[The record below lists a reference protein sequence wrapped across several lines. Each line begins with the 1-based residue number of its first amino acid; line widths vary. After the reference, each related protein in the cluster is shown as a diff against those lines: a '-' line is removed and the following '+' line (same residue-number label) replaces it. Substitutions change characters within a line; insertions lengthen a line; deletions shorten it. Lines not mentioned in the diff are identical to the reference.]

1 MNIAILQLGTFG
13 DLILCTPIL
22 PELKNRFPNAKIFFI
37 AGRRNQ
43 QVLWNNP
50 FVDKLIVWNKSISHI
65 FSTIYSLRKN
75 RFDFYIDPKD
85 HFSRESLLI
94 AKLVRANI
102 KIGFNGKFKT
112 FDVGIPDYISNRN
125 LHFTQ
130 RVFQS
135 FKTLGIAMPSA
146 EKIPKPQ
153 LFPPKDSKQYA
164 MNFLRAN
171 QIDENKFVV
180 LNISASN
187 PKKMLSEEVLI
198 SAFEGFPYTKGLKVV
213 VTFTPDHKNFALKI
227 LTAFPDFILFY
238 SRNFL
243 DVSALVEQ
251 SGGVVTPDTAIVH
264 VASAFSKPLLAFY
277 SGLDD
282 FYAKFFPINQRAIVV
297 RANPNDYGIQSITI
311 SQIVTSLTAFVKTI
325 IDS

>member
-13 DLILCTPIL
+13 DLLLCTPIL
-22 PELKNRFPNAKIFFI
+22 PELKGRFPNSRVFFI
-37 AGRRNQ
+37 VGRRNQ

-50 FVDKLIVWNKSISHI
+50 FVDKIIVWDKSIPRI
-65 FSTIYSLRKN
+65 FSTIYSLMENK
-75 RFDFYIDPKD
+75 FDFYIDPKD

-94 AKLVRANI
+94 AKLVRANT

-112 FDVGIPDYISNRN
+112 FDIEIPNYISNEN

-130 RVFQS
+130 RTFQA
-135 FKTLGIAMPSA
+135 FKTLGIATPNT
-146 EKIPKPQ
+146 ENIPKPQ
-153 LFPPKDSKQYA
+153 IFPSNDSQQYVA
-164 MNFLRAN
+164 DFLMAN
-171 QIDENKFVV
+171 RIDGNKFVV

-187 PKKMLSEEVLI
+187 PKKMLTPKVLI
-198 SAFEGFPYTKGLKVV
+198 SAFKGFPYTSELKVV
-213 VTFTPDHKNFALKI
+213 VTFTPNHRSLASKI

-243 DVSALVEQ
+243 DVSALIEQ
-251 SGGVVTPDTAIVH
+251 SIGVITPDTAIVH

-282 FYAKFFPINQRAIVV
+282 FYAKFFPINHKAVV
-297 RANPNDYGIQSITI
+297 IRANAGDDGIQSITVP
-311 SQIVTSLTAFVKTI
+311 QITTSLTAFVKGI
-325 IDS
+325 VGP